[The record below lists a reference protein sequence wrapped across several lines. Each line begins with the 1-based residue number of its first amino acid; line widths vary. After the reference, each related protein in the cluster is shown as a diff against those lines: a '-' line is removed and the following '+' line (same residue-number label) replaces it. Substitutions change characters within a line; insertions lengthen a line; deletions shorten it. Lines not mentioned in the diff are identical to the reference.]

1 MRRREFVQLTGGFS
15 AISWLTP
22 TAADNALPK
31 EEKKLGEGQR
41 DSAQSSSPITIHPM
55 NPKYF
60 VFRGKPIVLIAATEH
75 YGSVVNRRFDFERYL
90 RGAAKNQQTMT
101 RLFLLFR
108 ELQTARNPC
117 SPLKP
122 ESPDFVTPYLRTGP
136 GRAMDGEPMFDL
148 DRWNP
153 EYFDRLHKFLSLA
166 SDFGIVVELTLFSN
180 NYEDSVWALNPLRDK
195 NNLQGAG
202 KVEWQEYTSCKDEAL
217 VQRQSV
223 YARKII
229 EETSVYD
236 NVYYEICNEPGGDVP
251 HHSSLAEVDA
261 WQERLARVIRGE
273 LSRLNRKHLVVGQ
286 NASAGFNVSQY
297 SEGVGN
303 SYFDAS
309 FSESMLDAVNVHPLP
324 NLIFRRKTYQLG
336 DFMTKELRLED
347 FRSFFQAVY
356 RERKPCI
363 SDEDNAASLYC
374 DESGWTIHR
383 KRAWMAVLC
392 GSHYD
397 YIDFSIQVG
406 AEEGTEES
414 RLKIRHW
421 MWNLSQFI
429 HSFDFINAKP
439 MPDWIETTPQ
449 YLTEST
455 LAIPGKDYIC
465 YFADGRELTDTTAGE
480 VISGQVSFRLP
491 EGRFVVRLYSPRSG
505 EYSPGIVVQGG
516 KQVLVEM
523 PSIEQ
528 DIALRVTLDA

>member
-1 MRRREFVQLTGGFS
+1 MRRREFVQLTGGFG
-15 AISWLTP
+15 AISWFTP
-22 TAADNALPK
+22 TTANSALLK
-31 EEKKLGEGQR
+31 DEKKLGVGQA
-41 DSAQSSSPITIHPM
+41 DSGQTSDPITIHPM

-90 RGAAKNQQTMT
+90 RAAAKSKQTLT
-101 RLFLLFR
+101 RLFLLYR

-122 ESPDFVTPYLRTGP
+122 ESPDFVAPYVRTGT

-148 DRWNP
+148 DTWNP
-153 EYFDRLHKFLSLA
+153 EYFDRLHKFLSMA
-166 SDFGIVVELTLFSN
+166 SGFGIVVELTLFSN
-180 NYEDSVWALNPLRDK
+180 NYEDAVWALNPLRDK
-195 NNLQGAG
+195 NNLQGVG
-202 KVEWQEYTSCKDEAL
+202 KVEWQEYTSCKDEVL
-217 VQRQSV
+217 VQRQSA

-229 EETSVYD
+229 EETSIYD

-251 HHSSLAEVDA
+251 NHVSLADVDA
-261 WQERLARVIRGE
+261 WQEELGRVIRAE

-309 FSESMLDAVNVHPLP
+309 FSKSMLDAVNVHPLP
-324 NLIFRRKTYQLG
+324 NLILRGHTYQLG

-347 FRSFFQAVY
+347 FRSFFLAVHSK
-356 RERKPCI
+356 RKPCI

-374 DESGWTIHR
+374 DESGWTLHR

-406 AEEGTEES
+406 HEEGTDES

-421 MWNLSQFI
+421 MCNLSQFI
-429 HSFDFINAKP
+429 HSFDFITAKP
-439 MPDWIETTPQ
+439 APGWIEAKPQ
-449 YLTEST
+449 YLIEST
-455 LAIPGKDYIC
+455 LAVPGKDYIS
-465 YFADGRELTDTTAGE
+465 YLADSRELTDTTAGQ
-480 VISGQVSFRLP
+480 VISGQVAFRLP
-491 EGRFVVRLYSPRSG
+491 KGRFDARLYSPRSG
-505 EYSPGIVVQGG
+505 EYSPGITVEGG
-516 KQVLVEM
+516 KQIVVEM
-523 PSIEQ
+523 PSVEQ
-528 DIALRVTLDA
+528 DIVLRVTLAA